1 MQHGRGAADAGA
13 HRPEGGVTAAATLV
27 TLGTATLGE
36 AWPQVRLI
44 GAPLR
49 PLVPEMAM
57 AGPAL
62 LELWQGFATVIA
74 IDALAGGVSPGRWHV
89 MDAHT
94 ELFPHRAAVDS
105 SHGFGLAETIELA
118 RVLTLLPPA
127 LTVYGV
133 EGAAFGFGEGLSPA
147 VAKQVPALVVQI
159 CNNVRALAG
168 GSS

>member
-1 MQHGRGAADAGA
+1 MRDEERGILIIGIGNPHRQDDGVGIAVARALAACAL
-13 HRPEGGVTAAATLV
+13 PATV
-27 TLGTATLGE
+27 VVE
-36 AWPQVRLI
+36 Q
-44 GAPLR
+44 
-49 PLVPEMAM
+49 AM

-94 ELFPHRAAVDS
+94 EPFPHRAAVDS

-127 LTVYGV
+127 LTLYGV